1 MNRFEEKDYSNEKF
15 SIGVWKKIIK
25 LVFKKK
31 KHVILLII
39 FVTGLAILDIL
50 YPLFNKY
57 AIETFFSDDPDF
69 STKVPFLIGYTLIAF
84 GYFVTVWGFIRAA
97 GKVEVEVGYELRDEA
112 FKNLQILPFSYY
124 DKTPAGWI
132 MARLTSDSRKLA
144 TIISWGLLDL
154 LWGALSMFGIILV
167 MFILE
172 WRLALIIFFLLPILF
187 MVSMYFR
194 KKILQ
199 AYRKVRKINS
209 NITASYNEGILGN
222 KTTKTLT
229 LELKKERDFNKLAN
243 DMKKESIKAVV
254 RSSIFFPVILVIS
267 YTAVMLI
274 LRIGGGFIIKAEHAF
289 HIAVLATFITYTTMF
304 FEPVMQ
310 VARILAELQQA
321 QASAERIISLI
332 ETKPEI
338 YDTPEVVEKYGTILE
353 PKREN
358 FEPLEG
364 DVEFQN
370 VTFSYNDKEIILEDF
385 NLKVNKGTSVAL
397 VGATGSGK
405 STIVNLICR
414 FYEPTKGRILIDG
427 RDYKERSIT
436 WLHDNLGY
444 VLQTPHLFNGT
455 ILENIRYGRLDA
467 TDEEVIE
474 AAKLAHVDEIVKQLP
489 EGYNTMVGEGGSKLS
504 VGERQLIS
512 FARALVADPKIL
524 VLDEATSSIDTKTE
538 EIIQEVIKKI
548 LKGRTS
554 FIIAHRL
561 STIINADLILVI
573 KEGKIIESGTHQEL
587 LDKRGEYFEL
597 YKNQFINEKIMASVK

>member
-1 MNRFEEKDYSNEKF
+1 MDRFEEKDYSNEKF
-15 SIGVWKKIIK
+15 SVAVWKKIIK

-31 KHVILLII
+31 RYVILLMI
-39 FVTGLAILDIL
+39 FASMLALLDTA

-57 AIETFFSDDPDF
+57 AIETFFSDNPDF
-69 STKVPFLIGYTLIAF
+69 STKTPFLIAY
-84 GYFVTVWGFIRAA
+84 GFIALGYLITIFGFIKMA
-97 GKVEVEVGYELRDEA
+97 GRVEVEVGYELRDEA

-154 LWGALSMFGIILV
+154 LWGTLSMIGILVV

-172 WRLALIIFFLLPILF
+172 WRLALVITFLLPILLF
-187 MVSMYFR
+187 VSLYFR
-194 KKILQ
+194 KKILK

-209 NITASYNEGILGN
+209 NITASYNESILGN

-229 LELKKERDFNKLAN
+229 LEEKKERDFDKLAKE
-243 DMKKESIKAVV
+243 MKENSIKAVIH
-254 RSSIFFPVILVIS
+254 SSLFFPVILVLS
-267 YTAVMLI
+267 YIAVMFI
-274 LRIGGGFIIKAEHAF
+274 LRIGGGFIIRQEHAF
-289 HIAVLATFITYTTMF
+289 HVAVLAAFITYTTMF

-338 YDTPEVVEKYGTILE
+338 YDSEEVIEKYGTILN

-358 FEPLEG
+358 FEPLYG
-364 DVEFQN
+364 DVEFEN
-370 VTFSYNDKEIILEDF
+370 VTFSYNDKEIILENF
-385 NLKVNKGTSVAL
+385 NLKVQKGTSVAL

-427 RDYKERSIT
+427 KDYKERSIT

-444 VLQTPHLFNGT
+444 VLQTPHLFNGS
-455 ILENIRYGRLDA
+455 ILENIRYGNLNA

-474 AAKLAHVDEIVKQLP
+474 AAKLAHVDEFVKQLP
-489 EGYNTMVGEGGSKLS
+489 DGYNTIVGEGGSKLS

-538 EIIQEVIKKI
+538 IIIQDVIKKI

-573 KEGKIIESGTHQEL
+573 KDGKILESGSHEEL
-587 LDKRGEYFEL
+587 LALRGEYFKL
-597 YKNQFINEKIMASVK
+597 YKNQFINEKILESVK